1 MLVPPSDHSLVK
13 CLKALHFALV
23 DAFGNIL
30 HPEFENGMHIF
41 KEKLMEAMQT
51 HNLKMAPTV
60 HMLVHHVPK
69 YVRRTSVPEQTLE
82 S

>member
-1 MLVPPSDHSLVK
+1 MVPPSDHPLVK
-13 CLKALHFALV
+13 CLEALHLALV

-30 HPEFENGMHIF
+30 HPELQNGMHVS

-51 HNLKMAPTV
+51 HNLKMAPKV

-69 YVRRTSVPEQTLE
+69 YVRRTRVPDQALK

>member
-1 MLVPPSDHSLVK
+1 MLDPPSDHPLVTY
-13 CLKALHFALV
+13 LEALHLALA

-30 HPEFENGMHIF
+30 HPELQNGMHIF

-51 HNLKMAPTV
+51 HNLKMAPKV
-60 HMLVHHVPK
+60 HMLVHHVPR